1 MNNNFWIRIL
11 LALIAPIFLET
22 INISSVCAQ
31 DNSISNP
38 LENNIADPLF
48 PEKNRPLSETEIE
61 SIEAT
66 VVQLQQE
73 GENLYQQGEID
84 RAFQIWYR
92 ELRLKQRLSKTS
104 EIEALTR
111 IGSIAWQENRKE
123 DLKNIERRLTKIELE
138 SGEELGQNI
147 DLLNILGTAYRQ
159 IRLIDR
165 AITIYQTI
173 IAYSRDKQE
182 VNTEK
187 NALETT
193 SQLYLAKFDYPN
205 AIKTDE
211 ELLNIARSQND
222 IVNEEIYLI
231 KLIDSYSQISQP
243 EKSLSIKEKLL
254 ERYRQS
260 QQNELIPKLQIAI
273 ADDNRLLDRLKES
286 DRNYREAF
294 NLAWTLQ
301 QYAIA
306 AEALNKLSDLYY
318 VYNEKESA
326 LQIYEE
332 LLKVEGKTSNYYGS
346 IDTYD
351 RIGKIHLGLKN
362 YTSALAA
369 FDQGLQLAKIIK
381 YREEYFIERIK
392 EIDLYLNNN

>member
-1 MNNNFWIRIL
+1 MNNNFRIRIL
-11 LALIAPIFLET
+11 LVSIALLFLET
-22 INISSVCAQ
+22 IDISSVRAQ
-31 DNSISNP
+31 DNFIGNP
-38 LENNIADPLF
+38 LENNIADPLL
-48 PEKNRPLSETEIE
+48 PEENRPLSETEIE

-66 VVQLQQE
+66 VIQLQQE

-92 ELRLKQRLSKTS
+92 ELLLKQRLSKTS

-123 DLKNIERRLTKIELE
+123 DLTNIERRLTNIELE
-138 SGEELGQNI
+138 LGEELGQNL

-159 IRLIDR
+159 IRSIDR
-165 AITIYQTI
+165 AIAIYQKI
-173 IAYSRDKQE
+173 ITYSRDKQE

-205 AIKTDE
+205 AIKTHKQ
-211 ELLNIARSQND
+211 LLNIDRSQND
-222 IVNEEIYLI
+222 STSEEIYLTQ
-231 KLIDSYSQISQP
+231 LIDSYSQISQP

-254 ERYRQS
+254 DRYRQS

-273 ADDNRLLDRLKES
+273 ADDYRLLDRLKES
-286 DRNYREAF
+286 DLNYREAF

-306 AEALNKLSDLYY
+306 AEALNKLGDLYD

-332 LLKVEGKTSNYYGS
+332 LLKVEGKISNYYGS

-351 RIGKIHLGLKN
+351 RIGKIHLELKN

-369 FDQGLQLAKIIK
+369 FDRGLQLAKIIK